1 MEMFNEELAAELRK
15 LMIDHENEKKSPY
28 DWWQGQDD
36 FEHMKRV
43 FMTRYLESTLYQDEG
58 YSQKKYLEWLLKLIN
73 DKKKKQQ
80 ERRERTA
87 KKKKIKLN
95 LEKGE
100 EITGPIYDNDGKP
113 TYYKW

>member
-1 MEMFNEELAAELRK
+1 MEMFNEKLVAELRK
-15 LMIDHENEKKSPY
+15 LMIEHENEKKSPY
-28 DWWQGQDD
+28 EWWQGQDD

-43 FMTRYLESTLYQDEG
+43 FMAHYLESTLYQDKK
-58 YSQKKYLEWLLKLIN
+58 YSQEKYLEWLLQLVN

-87 KKKKIKLN
+87 KKEKIKLN
-95 LEKGE
+95 LEKHE
-100 EITGPIYDNDGKP
+100 EITGPIYDDDEKP